1 MENQLSVGS
10 ILSLFATTKEQRQ
23 SFADAAI
30 QDLENGTRSA
40 IDMHLQLKCMSDIID
55 RIQADKN
62 YRDYVV
68 TEATQRGKTFDMHN
82 AKISLREMGGKW
94 DYVNTG
100 DNILFDLE
108 CQMSSVKE
116 KITERQN
123 FLKTIPEG
131 GMADPETGAMIYRA
145 AKPATT
151 TTVVVTLK

>member
-1 MENQLSVGS
+1 MEIQLSAGS

-30 QDLENGTRSA
+30 QDIESGAKNPL
-40 IDMHLQLKCMSDIID
+40 DMHIQLKCMADIID
-55 RIQADKN
+55 RIQSSQMYKDSVVALASYYPKSF
-62 YRDYVV
+62 DY
-68 TEATQRGKTFDMHN
+68 QN

-94 DYVNTG
+94 DYSNTE

-108 CQMSSVKE
+108 CQMASVKE
-116 KITERQN
+116 KITDRQN

-131 GMADPETGAMIYRA
+131 GMADPETGAMIYKA